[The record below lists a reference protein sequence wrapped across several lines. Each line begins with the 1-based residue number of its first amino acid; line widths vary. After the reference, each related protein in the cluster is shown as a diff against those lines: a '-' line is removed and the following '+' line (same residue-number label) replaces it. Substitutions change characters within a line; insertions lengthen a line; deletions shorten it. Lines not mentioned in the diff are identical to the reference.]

1 MFLTSFC
8 TSEMKKVYGLPSVGN
23 VYNYPIRSNDTE
35 VIAKGTNEQAK
46 NISKYK
52 IDKLQCYAPISSVFI
67 LSD

>member
-1 MFLTSFC
+1 M
-8 TSEMKKVYGLPSVGN
+8 PSVGN

-52 IDKLQCYAPISSVFI
+52 IDKLQCYAAISSVFI